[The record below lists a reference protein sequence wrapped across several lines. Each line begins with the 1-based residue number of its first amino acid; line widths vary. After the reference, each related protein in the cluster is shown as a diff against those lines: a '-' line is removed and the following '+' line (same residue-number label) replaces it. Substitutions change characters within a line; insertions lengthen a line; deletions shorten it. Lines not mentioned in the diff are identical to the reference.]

1 LCAALT
7 FGIAS
12 TAAIADE
19 DADFCAKL
27 GQHGKKIIQEIY
39 EKKKNL
45 EGSSARV
52 GGGEET
58 AKETEEM
65 SVDKKHVCRLRLFG
79 LNL

>member
-52 GGGEET
+52 CF
-58 AKETEEM
+58 
-65 SVDKKHVCRLRLFG
+65 HPPPLHCLRVLDDFLRG
-79 LNL
+79 PLVKVFT